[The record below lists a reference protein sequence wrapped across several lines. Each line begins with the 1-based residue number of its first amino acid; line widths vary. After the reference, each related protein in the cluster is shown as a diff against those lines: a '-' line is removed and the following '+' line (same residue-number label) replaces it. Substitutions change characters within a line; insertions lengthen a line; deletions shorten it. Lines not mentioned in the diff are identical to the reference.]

1 MKTELKIICVSFV
14 LILVVTLIGVF
25 IINNNQEMKLK
36 SIKSKLPAGT
46 TKVVLENI
54 EINKGV
60 ETSIV
65 YDNMTFDELSD
76 KLNRS
81 LKSKLSGTGN
91 LFAKYSL
98 EKGVDPYL
106 AVAIVLHETGCNWNC
121 STLVTSCNN
130 VGGMK
135 GSPSCGNG
143 SYKAFATLEEGIKA
157 YIDNLY
163 NNYYAYGLNTPELIN
178 PKYAALSLDF
188 AFNVLTLILSRKS
201 SVSFEAK
208 AGALADT
215 ISL

>member
-1 MKTELKIICVSFV
+1 MKTNLKIICVSFV
-14 LILVVTLIGVF
+14 LILVVSLISIFV
-25 IINNNQEMKLK
+25 INNNQEIKLK

-60 ETSIV
+60 ETNIV
-65 YDNMTFDELSD
+65 YDNMTFDELSN
-76 KLNRS
+76 KLDRT

-106 AVAIVLHETGCNWNC
+106 AVAIALHETGCNWNC
-121 STLVTSCNN
+121 SNLVTSCNN

-143 SYKAFATLEEGIKA
+143 SYRAFATLEEGIKA

-163 NNYYAYGLNTPELIN
+163 KNYYAYGLNTPELIN
-178 PKYAALSLDF
+178 PKYAASTTW
-188 AFNVLTLILSRKS
+188 ASKVNWYIEVIKKS
-201 SVSFEAK
+201 
-208 AGALADT
+208 
-215 ISL
+215 

>member
-163 NNYYAYGLNTPELIN
+163 NNYYAYGLNTAELIN
-178 PKYAALSLDF
+178 PKYAASTTW
-188 AFNVLTLILSRKS
+188 ASKVNWYIEVIKS
-201 SVSFEAK
+201 S
-208 AGALADT
+208 
-215 ISL
+215 

>member
-1 MKTELKIICVSFV
+1 MKTKLKIICVSFV
-14 LILVVTLIGVF
+14 LILVVSLISIFV
-25 IINNNQEMKLK
+25 INNNQEIKLK

-60 ETSIV
+60 ETNIV
-65 YDNMTFDELSD
+65 YDNMTFDELSN
-76 KLNRS
+76 KLDRS
-81 LKSKLSGTGN
+81 LKSTLSGTGN

-106 AVAIVLHETGCNWNC
+106 AVAIALHETGCNWNC

-178 PKYAALSLDF
+178 PKYAASTTW
-188 AFNVLTLILSRKS
+188 ASKVNWYIEVIKTS
-201 SVSFEAK
+201 
-208 AGALADT
+208 
-215 ISL
+215 

>member
-1 MKTELKIICVSFV
+1 MKTNLKIICVSFV
-14 LILVVTLIGVF
+14 LILVVSLISIFV
-25 IINNNQEMKLK
+25 INNNQGIKLK

-60 ETSIV
+60 ETNIV
-65 YDNMTFDELSD
+65 YDNMTFDELSN
-76 KLNRS
+76 KLDRS

-106 AVAIVLHETGCNWNC
+106 AVAIALHETGCNWNC
-121 STLVTSCNN
+121 SNLVTSCNN

-143 SYKAFATLEEGIKA
+143 SYRAFATLEEGIKA

-163 NNYYAYGLNTPELIN
+163 KNYYAYGLNTPELIN
-178 PKYAALSLDF
+178 PKYAASTTW
-188 AFNVLTLILSRKS
+188 ASKVNWYIEVIKKS
-201 SVSFEAK
+201 
-208 AGALADT
+208 
-215 ISL
+215 

>member
-1 MKTELKIICVSFV
+1 MKTKLKIICVSFV
-14 LILVVTLIGVF
+14 LILVVSLISIFV
-25 IINNNQEMKLK
+25 INNNQEIKLK

-60 ETSIV
+60 ETNIV
-65 YDNMTFDELSD
+65 YDNMTFDELSN
-76 KLNRS
+76 KLDRS
-81 LKSKLSGTGN
+81 LKSTLSGTGN

-106 AVAIVLHETGCNWNC
+106 AVAIALHETGCNWKC

-178 PKYAALSLDF
+178 PKYAASTTW
-188 AFNVLTLILSRKS
+188 ASKVNWYIEVIKTS
-201 SVSFEAK
+201 
-208 AGALADT
+208 
-215 ISL
+215 

>member
-14 LILVVTLIGVF
+14 LILVVSLISIF
-25 IINNNQEMKLK
+25 TINNNQEIKLK
-36 SIKSKLPAGT
+36 SIKSKLPVGT

-60 ETSIV
+60 ETNIV
-65 YDNMTFDELSD
+65 YDNMTFDELSN
-76 KLNRS
+76 KLDRS

-106 AVAIVLHETGCNWNC
+106 AVAIALHETGCNWNC

-143 SYKAFATLEEGIKA
+143 SYKAFATLEEGIRA

-178 PKYAALSLDF
+178 PKYAASTTW
-188 AFNVLTLILSRKS
+188 ASKVNWYIEVIKTS
-201 SVSFEAK
+201 
-208 AGALADT
+208 
-215 ISL
+215 